1 MGYWYSFDTLLIY
14 TLKDFSQLII
24 YRNSEVTDA
33 NIAMFMKRKKKRKEK
48 NEKACEN
55 IAQYFK

>member
-1 MGYWYSFDTLLIY
+1 MGYWYLFDTLLVY

-33 NIAMFMKRKKKRKEK
+33 NIAMFMKRKKKRKET
-48 NEKACEN
+48 NEKA
-55 IAQYFK
+55 